1 MVTSNQGRANRQSK
15 IGNRKLDMRLED
27 VKESA
32 AMAIDTLRAN
42 KLRSSLTILGVSVGV
57 ITVIF
62 MVSIIQG
69 LNKAFADQI
78 ESLGSNTIF
87 ISKFDPSFGRPPGPE
102 EIHRKDLTMDDVEAV
117 RKEGPSIAGV
127 SPIHRKLSAT
137 VRFQEKQT
145 DTPILLGV
153 TPFYE
158 FVQTQYVASG
168 RFISDIDMQDRSN
181 VVILGVDVKR
191 ALFPYEDPVDKE
203 VRINGNPYHVI
214 GVMEPLGNFFG
225 QSRDNSIFVPITTFD
240 KYYAEGPFPEVVF
253 FMVVRP
259 NSRAYVK
266 SAMDEITDILRRR
279 RRVPLGAPNDFG
291 VSSQDSLLDVYNQL
305 TGATAL
311 VLTSIS
317 FVALMIGGI
326 GVMNIM
332 LVSVTERTREIGI
345 RKAVGAT
352 RLNILSQ
359 FLIEAVVLTAIGG
372 FAGLAIGEIASL
384 LMNKYSPLPAYVPL
398 WAIGMGVGISAAVGI
413 VFGLWP
419 AWKAA
424 RLNPIDALRWE

>member
-1 MVTSNQGRANRQSK
+1 
-15 IGNRKLDMRLED
+15 MRLED
-27 VKESA
+27 IRESA
-32 AMAIDTLRAN
+32 LMAIDTLRTN

-57 ITVIF
+57 LTVIF

-87 ISKFDPSFGRPPGPE
+87 ISKFDPSFGRPPGPN
-102 EIHRKDLTMDDVEAV
+102 EIHRKDLTMDDVEAL
-117 RKEGPSIAGV
+117 RTEAPSIAGV
-127 SPIHRKLSAT
+127 SPILRMLSST
-137 VRFQEKQT
+137 MRYQDKQT

-153 TPFYE
+153 TPYYE
-158 FVQTQYVASG
+158 FVHSQYAATG
-168 RFISDIDMQDRSN
+168 RFINDIDMQDRSN
-181 VVILGVDVKR
+181 VVILGVDVKQ

-203 VRINGNPYHVI
+203 VRIEGNPYRVI

-225 QSRDNSIFVPITTFD
+225 QSRDNSIFIPITTFD
-240 KYYAEGPFPEVVF
+240 KYYPDRPFPEIVF
-253 FMVVRP
+253 FVVARP
-259 NSRAYVK
+259 RSRAFVK
-266 SAMDEITDILRRR
+266 SAMDEISDILRRR
-279 RRVPLGAPNDFG
+279 RRLAPGEANNFG
-291 VSSQDSLLDVYNQL
+291 ISSQDSLLDVYNQL

-332 LVSVTERTREIGI
+332 LVSVTERTKEIGV

-352 RLNILSQ
+352 KLNILSQ

-372 FAGLAIGEIASL
+372 VLGLAAGELAGF
-384 LMNKYSPLPAYVPL
+384 LMNKYSPLPAFVPL
-398 WAIGMGVGISAAVGI
+398 WAIGVGIGVSAAVGI
-413 VFGLWP
+413 IFGLWP